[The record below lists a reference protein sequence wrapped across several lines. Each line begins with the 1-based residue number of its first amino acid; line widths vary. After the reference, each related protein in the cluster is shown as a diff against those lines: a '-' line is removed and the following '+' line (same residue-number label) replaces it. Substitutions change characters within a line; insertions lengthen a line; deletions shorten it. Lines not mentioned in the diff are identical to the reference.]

1 VRPGSTR
8 WQVIIVSSL
17 LFEVCNSIQ
26 AQQSAKIPRIGVLVT
41 APAANATPRIQ
52 ALQQGLHELGY
63 HEGKSIFI
71 EYRYA
76 EGKPETLPERVNE
89 LIRLDVDIIITDTS
103 NAINAAKNATKTIP
117 IVFTVAIDP
126 VGDGQVSSIARPGGN
141 LTGLSILAPELN
153 GKRLELLRET
163 LPKLSRVA
171 FFTRIGPIGKER
183 FNDAEAAAKAL
194 GLQLHFLGAKGADD
208 LQDAFDTAKRIGIQ
222 ALMTNPSTFLVT
234 NRVRIIELAA
244 KYKLPTIYPGTEY
257 TEAGGL
263 VSYGPDLND
272 NWRRAAIYVDKILK
286 GANPGELPIEQP
298 RKFELL
304 INLKAAKQIG
314 LIIPP
319 NVLARADRVIR

>member
-1 VRPGSTR
+1 MV
-8 WQVIIVSSL
+8 VSSL
-17 LFEVCNSIQ
+17 MLALCDSIQ
-26 AQQSAKIPRIGVLVT
+26 AQQPAKIPRIGVLVT
-41 APAANATPRIQ
+41 ARAANATPRIQ
-52 ALQQGLHELGY
+52 ALQQGLREVGY
-63 HEGKSIFI
+63 LAGKSIVI

-76 EGKPETLPERVNE
+76 EGKPETLPERVDE
-89 LIRLDVDIIITDTS
+89 LIRLNVDLIVTDTS
-103 NAINAAKNATKTIP
+103 NAIDAAKNATKTIP

-126 VGDGQVSSIARPGGN
+126 VGDGQVSNIARPGGN
-141 LTGLSILAPELN
+141 LTGLAILAPELN

-171 FFTRIGPIGKER
+171 FFTRIDSRLGKQR

-208 LQDAFDTAKRIGIQ
+208 LKDVFDTAKRIGIQ

-234 NRVRIIELAA
+234 NRIRVIELAA
-244 KYKLPTIYPGTEY
+244 KYKLPAIYPGTEY

-263 VSYGPDLND
+263 LSYGPDLND
-272 NWRRAAIYVDKILK
+272 NWRRAASYVDKILK
-286 GANPGELPIEQP
+286 DAKPGDLPVEQP
-298 RKFELL
+298 RKFELV
-304 INLKAAKQIG
+304 INLKTAKQIN

>member
-1 VRPGSTR
+1 MRPGSVR

-17 LFEVCNSIQ
+17 LFAVCNSIQ

-63 HEGKSIFI
+63 YEGKSIVI

-76 EGKPETLPERVNE
+76 EGKPETLLERIDE
-89 LIRLDVDIIITDTS
+89 LIRLNLELIITDTS
-103 NAINAAKNATKTIP
+103 NAINTAKNATKTIP

-163 LPKLSRVA
+163 LPKLSQVA

-183 FNDAEAAAKAL
+183 FSDA
-194 GLQLHFLGAKGADD
+194 
-208 LQDAFDTAKRIGIQ
+208 R
-222 ALMTNPSTFLVT
+222 P
-234 NRVRIIELAA
+234 
-244 KYKLPTIYPGTEY
+244 
-257 TEAGGL
+257 
-263 VSYGPDLND
+263 
-272 NWRRAAIYVDKILK
+272 RRKH
-286 GANPGELPIEQP
+286 
-298 RKFELL
+298 
-304 INLKAAKQIG
+304 
-314 LIIPP
+314 
-319 NVLARADRVIR
+319 

>member
-63 HEGKSIFI
+63 HEGKSIVI

-76 EGKPETLPERVNE
+76 EGKPETLLERIDE
-89 LIRLDVDIIITDTS
+89 LIRLNLELIITDTS
-103 NAINAAKNATKTIP
+103 NAINTAKNATKTIP

-163 LPKLSRVA
+163 LPKLSSGSVFHENRS
-171 FFTRIGPIGKER
+171 
-183 FNDAEAAAKAL
+183 DW
-194 GLQLHFLGAKGADD
+194 KG
-208 LQDAFDTAKRIGIQ
+208 
-222 ALMTNPSTFLVT
+222 TF
-234 NRVRIIELAA
+234 
-244 KYKLPTIYPGTEY
+244 
-257 TEAGGL
+257 
-263 VSYGPDLND
+263 
-272 NWRRAAIYVDKILK
+272 
-286 GANPGELPIEQP
+286 Q
-298 RKFELL
+298 
-304 INLKAAKQIG
+304 
-314 LIIPP
+314 
-319 NVLARADRVIR
+319 

>member
-1 VRPGSTR
+1 
-8 WQVIIVSSL
+8 VSSL

-63 HEGKSIFI
+63 YEGKSIVI

-76 EGKPETLPERVNE
+76 EGKPETLLERIDE
-89 LIRLDVDIIITDTS
+89 LIRLNLELIITDTS
-103 NAINAAKNATKTIP
+103 NAINTAKNATKTIP

-163 LPKLSRVA
+163 LPKLSQVA

-183 FNDAEAAAKAL
+183 FSDAEAAAKAL
-194 GLQLHFLGAKGADD
+194 GLQLHFLGPKGADD
-208 LQDAFDTAKRIGIQ
+208 LQDAFDAAKRIGIQ

-244 KYKLPTIYPGTEY
+244 KYKLPAIYPGTEY

-263 VSYGPDLND
+263 LSYGPDLND

-286 GANPGELPIEQP
+286 GAKPGELPIEQP

>member
-1 VRPGSTR
+1 MKPGSTR

-17 LFEVCNSIQ
+17 LFAVCNSIQ

-63 HEGKSIFI
+63 YEGKSIFI

-76 EGKPETLPERVNE
+76 EGKQETLLERIDE
-89 LIRLDVDIIITDTS
+89 LIRLNLELIITDTS
-103 NAINAAKNATKTIP
+103 NAINTAKNATKTIP

-163 LPKLSRVA
+163 LPKLSQVA

-183 FNDAEAAAKAL
+183 FSDAEAAAKAL

-208 LQDAFDTAKRIGIQ
+208 LQDAFDAAKRIGIQ

-257 TEAGGL
+257 AEAGGL
-263 VSYGPDLND
+263 VSYGPNLNE
-272 NWRRAAIYVDKILK
+272 NWRRAATYVDKILK
-286 GANPGELPIEQP
+286 GAQPGELPIEQP

-304 INLKAAKQIG
+304 INLKTAKQIG
-314 LIIPP
+314 LIVPP
-319 NVLARADRVIR
+319 NVLARADRVIK

>member
-1 VRPGSTR
+1 M
-8 WQVIIVSSL
+8 L
-17 LFEVCNSIQ
+17 ALCDSIQ
-26 AQQSAKIPRIGVLVT
+26 AQQPAKIPRIGVLVT
-41 APAANATPRIQ
+41 ARAANATPRIQ
-52 ALQQGLHELGY
+52 ALQQGLREVGY
-63 HEGKSIFI
+63 LAGKSIVI

-76 EGKPETLPERVNE
+76 EGKPETLPERVDE
-89 LIRLDVDIIITDTS
+89 LIRLNVDLIVTDTS
-103 NAINAAKNATKTIP
+103 NAIDAAKNATKTIP

-126 VGDGQVSSIARPGGN
+126 VGDGQVSNIARPGGN
-141 LTGLSILAPELN
+141 LTGLAILAPELN

-171 FFTRIGPIGKER
+171 FFTRIDSRLGKQR

-208 LQDAFDTAKRIGIQ
+208 LKDVFDTAKRIGIQ

-234 NRVRIIELAA
+234 NRIRVIELAA
-244 KYKLPTIYPGTEY
+244 KYKLPAIYPGTEY

-263 VSYGPDLND
+263 LSYGPDLND
-272 NWRRAAIYVDKILK
+272 NWRRAASYVDKILK
-286 GANPGELPIEQP
+286 DAKPGDLPVEQP
-298 RKFELL
+298 RKFELV
-304 INLKAAKQIG
+304 INLKTAKQIN